1 MSGRRVLV
9 LYGSLLLG
17 FAVVLCRLFWLC
29 SNTAYAARAEAQSAA
44 TLMFP
49 ARRGNFYDCNGHLL
63 TGLGEQWL
71 ALSLPGEGSY
81 TKLYPYASKAGQA
94 MLYQKRNAS
103 RPFLVEVTRDVSA
116 MGAWC
121 YAVPR
126 RYGDASLASALLGY
140 LDGEGH
146 GVAGLEAALEDLLSG
161 TGAQDKLVCAVNA
174 QGKLR
179 SGTEPKLVKSDSGAV
194 GVQLTLSRS
203 IQRAAEAVAVQTMQS
218 GCILVLDAASA
229 KVRACASTP
238 GFDPENVSASLNAPD
253 SPLVNRAFQAYAVG
267 SVFKPVLAAAALEAG
282 KTGLV
287 WDCPGYCVVDGQVF
301 RCAGG
306 VPHGEV
312 DLAAALQKS

>member
-1 MSGRRVLV
+1 MSAVGCWCYMAHCCLA
-9 LYGSLLLG
+9 LQWCCAGCSG
-17 FAVVLCRLFWLC
+17 FAPTRPMRPGG
-29 SNTAYAARAEAQSAA
+29 SAEHSH
-44 TLMFP
+44 TNVP
-49 ARRGNFYDCNGHLL
+49 RPGRGNFYDCNSHLL

-126 RYGDASLASALLGY
+126 RYGDAPLASALLGY

-179 SGTEPKLVKSDSGAV
+179 SRTEPKLVKSDSGAV

-203 IQRAAEAVAVQTMQS
+203 IQCAAEAVAVQTMQS

-229 KVRACASTP
+229 KVRPVPVHRALTRKM
-238 GFDPENVSASLNAPD
+238 
-253 SPLVNRAFQAYAVG
+253 SPPA
-267 SVFKPVLAAAALEAG
+267 
-282 KTGLV
+282 
-287 WDCPGYCVVDGQVF
+287 
-301 RCAGG
+301 
-306 VPHGEV
+306 
-312 DLAAALQKS
+312 

>member
-29 SNTAYAARAEAQSAA
+29 SNTAYAARAEAQSTA
-44 TLMFP
+44 TLTFP

-94 MLYQKRNAS
+94 MLYQNRNAS
-103 RPFLVEVTRDVSA
+103 RPFLVEVPRDVSA

-126 RYGDASLASALLGY
+126 RYGDAPLASALLGY

-146 GVAGLEAALEDLLSG
+146 GVAGLEAVLEDLLSG
-161 TGAQDKLVCAVNA
+161 PEHLHPSLSQRLPAIRAMAKEYPESQVKPNVDDFPAIQTKKPPFRGRRS
-174 QGKLR
+174 LR
-179 SGTEPKLVKSDSGAV
+179 RCRRRLKS
-194 GVQLTLSRS
+194 
-203 IQRAAEAVAVQTMQS
+203 
-218 GCILVLDAASA
+218 
-229 KVRACASTP
+229 
-238 GFDPENVSASLNAPD
+238 
-253 SPLVNRAFQAYAVG
+253 
-267 SVFKPVLAAAALEAG
+267 
-282 KTGLV
+282 
-287 WDCPGYCVVDGQVF
+287 F
-301 RCAGG
+301 RC
-306 VPHGEV
+306 
-312 DLAAALQKS
+312 

>member
-161 TGAQDKLVCAVNA
+161 TGAQDKLD
-174 QGKLR
+174 R
-179 SGTEPKLVKSDSGAV
+179 KS
-194 GVQLTLSRS
+194 
-203 IQRAAEAVAVQTMQS
+203 
-218 GCILVLDAASA
+218 
-229 KVRACASTP
+229 
-238 GFDPENVSASLNAPD
+238 
-253 SPLVNRAFQAYAVG
+253 
-267 SVFKPVLAAAALEAG
+267 
-282 KTGLV
+282 
-287 WDCPGYCVVDGQVF
+287 VV
-301 RCAGG
+301 
-306 VPHGEV
+306 
-312 DLAAALQKS
+312 

>member
-29 SNTAYAARAEAQSAA
+29 SNTAYAARAEAQSTA
-44 TLMFP
+44 TLTFP

-126 RYGDASLASALLGY
+126 RYGDAPLASALLGY

-179 SGTEPKLVKSDSGAV
+179 SGTEPELVKSDSGAV

-203 IQRAAEAVAVQTMQS
+203 IQRAAETVAVQTMQS

-253 SPLVNRAFQAYAVG
+253 SRL
-267 SVFKPVLAAAALEAG
+267 
-282 KTGLV
+282 
-287 WDCPGYCVVDGQVF
+287 
-301 RCAGG
+301 
-306 VPHGEV
+306 
-312 DLAAALQKS
+312 

>member
-29 SNTAYAARAEAQSAA
+29 SNTAYAARAEAQSTA
-44 TLMFP
+44 TLTFP

-116 MGAWC
+116 MGARC

-126 RYGDASLASALLGY
+126 RYGDAPLASALLGY

-179 SGTEPKLVKSDSGAV
+179 SGTEPELVKSDSGAV

-253 SPLVNRAFQAYAVG
+253 SPLVNRAFQA
-267 SVFKPVLAAAALEAG
+267 
-282 KTGLV
+282 
-287 WDCPGYCVVDGQVF
+287 
-301 RCAGG
+301 
-306 VPHGEV
+306 
-312 DLAAALQKS
+312 

>member
-29 SNTAYAARAEAQSAA
+29 SNTAYAARAEAQSTA
-44 TLMFP
+44 TRTFP

-116 MGAWC
+116 MGARC
-121 YAVPR
+121 HAVPC
-126 RYGDASLASALLGY
+126 RYGDAPLAPALLGY

-179 SGTEPKLVKSDSGAV
+179 SGTEPELVKSDSGAV

-203 IQRAAEAVAVQTMQS
+203 IQRAA
-218 GCILVLDAASA
+218 
-229 KVRACASTP
+229 
-238 GFDPENVSASLNAPD
+238 
-253 SPLVNRAFQAYAVG
+253 
-267 SVFKPVLAAAALEAG
+267 
-282 KTGLV
+282 
-287 WDCPGYCVVDGQVF
+287 
-301 RCAGG
+301 
-306 VPHGEV
+306 
-312 DLAAALQKS
+312 